1 MEQRFDVRF
10 GSWSCE
16 NSSARR
22 ALRNIST
29 AWGKES
35 SMLRGM
41 IISIWID
48 SFEFANHLGSQAELH
63 DARERFTNSTRVLGG
78 PLRQEARVDQQ
89 IR

>member
-1 MEQRFDVRF
+1 M
-10 GSWSCE
+10 
-16 NSSARR
+16 AR
-22 ALRNIST
+22 L
-29 AWGKES
+29 
-35 SMLRGM
+35 